1 MIASKPEFLR
11 RACCF
16 VAILC
21 AISTVKAQDS
31 GVSLAPCTIEVETI
45 LRHDDGEWLWF
56 HPRAAAIPGLGKD
69 GRPAII
75 LTLQKHLQKSDFY
88 SGLHVMRSDDL
99 GATWSTPDPR
109 PELAWQDEGN
119 GVTIAVC
126 DVTPG
131 WHAPTGKLLAVGIK
145 VRYKDGVQL
154 LDKPR
159 SHDAAYTVYDPRAD
173 TWTPWRMIDT
183 PERDGKFFLV
193 SPGCVQWLAKDGG
206 DLLVPM
212 YFRGPEDSPF
222 AVTVLRCGFDGTTIS
237 YIEHGDELS
246 LPVERGL
253 VEPSLAL
260 FKGKYYLTLRND
272 VKGYVSTSTDGLH
285 FEPIRPWTFDDGED
299 LGSYNTQ
306 QHWLTH
312 GDELYL
318 VYTRRGANNDHVFR
332 HRAPLFMGRVDPER
346 LCVLRDSERVLIP
359 ERGATLGN
367 SGACAVT
374 PTESWVTVSEGIWN
388 DDARKRG
395 AQGDTYIARIRWA
408 LDE

>member
-1 MIASKPEFLR
+1 M
-11 RACCF
+11 
-16 VAILC
+16 
-21 AISTVKAQDS
+21 
-31 GVSLAPCTIEVETI
+31 
-45 LRHDDGEWLWF
+45 
-56 HPRAAAIPGLGKD
+56 
-69 GRPAII
+69 
-75 LTLQKHLQKSDFY
+75 
-88 SGLHVMRSDDL
+88 
-99 GATWSTPDPR
+99 
-109 PELAWQDEGN
+109 
-119 GVTIAVC
+119 TIAVC

-131 WHAPTGKLLAVGIK
+131 WHAPTGRLLAVGIK

-159 SHDAAYTVYDPRAD
+159 SHDAAYAVYDPRAG

-183 PERDGKFFLV
+183 PERDGKFYLV
-193 SPGCVQWLAKDGG
+193 GPGCVQWLVKDGG

-222 AVTVLRCGFDGTTIS
+222 AVTVLRCTFDGTAIS

-253 VEPSLAL
+253 VEPSLVS

-272 VKGYVSTSTDGLH
+272 VKGYVTTSTDGLH
-285 FEPIRPWTFDDGED
+285 FEPIRAWTFDDGED

-306 QHWLTH
+306 QHWLSH
-312 GDELYL
+312 GDGLYL
-318 VYTRRGANNDHVFR
+318 VYTRRGANNDHIMR

-346 LCVLRDSERVLIP
+346 LCLLRATERVLIA

-395 AQGDTYIARIRWA
+395 AQGDTYIARIRW
-408 LDE
+408 DSEE